1 MIPLVYLLFIVKTSL
16 RSFAFSLIA
25 QRNCLLS
32 NSYRYNKCE
41 AFKVLCRLFSHTLPR
56 PGKDKSIMRVAQYTL
71 ALQHYR
77 GGHPVPRAASLYDGG
92 VYIYANKCTHAGYFS
107 LLFALL
113 FFSNNQIAGLS
124 SDRHPFG

>member
-1 MIPLVYLLFIVKTSL
+1 MRIV
-16 RSFAFSLIA
+16 FFLIDVHC
-25 QRNCLLS
+25 N
-32 NSYRYNKCE
+32 CE
-41 AFKVLCRLFSHTLPR
+41 AIQVLCRLFSHTLPR

-71 ALQHYR
+71 ALQRYR

-92 VYIYANKCTHAGYFS
+92 VYIHANKCTHVGYFS
-107 LLFALL
+107 LLFALF